1 MDRGAYSMSR
11 IILNNN
17 AKVVKSFNNNILLV
31 KENGKEKI
39 LFQKGIGFGR
49 RPGDLIEKGIVV
61 EKVFIIEDEDNQRNF
76 NEILDRV
83 DSKLIVLVEEL
94 IAEITDEL
102 GEELNENIHVG
113 LTDHLFYA
121 IRRLEDN
128 EEIQNPFL
136 VEIETLYGREF
147 SMACRLA
154 NRIKEELG
162 VEIPEGEKGF
172 IALHIHSARNNGKL
186 SNTIKYSFLSNSII
200 EHVEKRLEIKIDRKS
215 LDYARFLTHIRF
227 AIERII
233 TNSPTKNDLID
244 VIKVKYRLSY
254 KIARETKDI
263 ICKALDI
270 NSVSEDE
277 VAYLAMYIER
287 FRIAIVK

>member
-1 MDRGAYSMSR
+1 MDTS
-11 IILNNN
+11 
-17 AKVVKSFNNNILLV
+17 
-31 KENGKEKI
+31 
-39 LFQKGIGFGR
+39 
-49 RPGDLIEKGIVV
+49 
-61 EKVFIIEDEDNQRNF
+61 
-76 NEILDRV
+76 
-83 DSKLIVLVEEL
+83 
-94 IAEITDEL
+94 
-102 GEELNENIHVG
+102 
-113 LTDHLFYA
+113 
-121 IRRLEDN
+121 
-128 EEIQNPFL
+128 
-136 VEIETLYGREF
+136 
-147 SMACRLA
+147 
-154 NRIKEELG
+154 
-162 VEIPEGEKGF
+162 
-172 IALHIHSARNNGKL
+172 IHSARNNGKL

-287 FRIAIVK
+287 FRVAIVK

>member
-1 MDRGAYSMSR
+1 MSR

-154 NRIKEELG
+154 NRIKE
-162 VEIPEGEKGF
+162 
-172 IALHIHSARNNGKL
+172 
-186 SNTIKYSFLSNSII
+186 
-200 EHVEKRLEIKIDRKS
+200 
-215 LDYARFLTHIRF
+215 
-227 AIERII
+227 
-233 TNSPTKNDLID
+233 
-244 VIKVKYRLSY
+244 
-254 KIARETKDI
+254 DI
-263 ICKALDI
+263 
-270 NSVSEDE
+270 
-277 VAYLAMYIER
+277 
-287 FRIAIVK
+287 

>member
-287 FRIAIVK
+287 FRVAIVK

>member
-1 MDRGAYSMSR
+1 MSR

-102 GEELNENIHVG
+102 GEELNENINDG

-287 FRIAIVK
+287 FRVAIVK

>member
-1 MDRGAYSMSR
+1 MDK

-17 AKVVKSFNNNILLV
+17 VKVIKSFNNNILLV
-31 KENGKEKI
+31 RDNGKEKI
-39 LFQKGIGFGR
+39 LFQKGIGFGKKL
-49 RPGDLIEKGIVV
+49 GDLIEKGTVI
-61 EKVFIIEDEDNQRNF
+61 EKIFIIADEDNQRNF
-76 NEILDRV
+76 NEILNRV
-83 DSKLIVLVEEL
+83 DSKLIALVEEV

-113 LTDHLFYA
+113 LIDHLFYA
-121 IRRLEDN
+121 IRRLKDN

-147 SMACRLA
+147 SMACRLSS
-154 NRIKEELG
+154 RIKEELK
-162 VEIPEGEKGF
+162 VEMPEGEKGF

-200 EHVEKRLEIKIDRKS
+200 EHVEDRLKIKIDRKS

-233 TNSPTKNDLID
+233 TNSQIKNDLID

-254 KIARETKDI
+254 KIAEEARVI
-263 ICKALDI
+263 ICKILDI
-270 NSVSEDE
+270 DNISEDE
-277 VAYLAMYIER
+277 IAYLAMHIER
-287 FRIAIVK
+287 FRVSLIK

>member
-1 MDRGAYSMSR
+1 MDK

-31 KENGKEKI
+31 REKGKERI
-39 LFQKGIGFGR
+39 LFQKGIGFGKK
-49 RPGDLIEKGIVV
+49 PGDIIEKGTVV
-61 EKVFIIEDEDNQRNF
+61 EKVFVIEDKENQRNF
-76 NEILDRV
+76 DEILNRV
-83 DSKLIVLVEEL
+83 DTKLIALVEEV

-102 GEELNENIHVG
+102 AEELNENIHVG
-113 LTDHLFYA
+113 LIDHLFYA

-147 SMACRLA
+147 SMASRLA
-154 NRIKEELG
+154 NRIREELN
-162 VEIPEGEKGF
+162 VDVPDGEKGF

-200 EHVEKRLEIKIDRKS
+200 EHVEDRLKIQIDRKS

-233 TNSPTKNDLID
+233 TNKPIKNDLVDI
-244 VIKVKYRLSY
+244 IKIKYKISY
-254 KIARETKDI
+254 KIAEESRNI
-263 ICKALDI
+263 ICKVLDI
-270 NSVSEDE
+270 NKISEDE
-277 VAYLAMYIER
+277 IAYLAMHIER
-287 FRIAIVK
+287 FRVSISN

>member
-1 MDRGAYSMSR
+1 MGSIVNKIMV
-11 IILNNN
+11 NNN

-31 KENGKEKI
+31 KESGKERI
-39 LFQKGIGFGR
+39 LFQKGIGFGKK
-49 RPGDLIEKGIVV
+49 PGDIIEKGTIV
-61 EKVFIIEDEDNQRNF
+61 EKVFVIEDKENQRNF
-76 NEILDRV
+76 DEILNRV
-83 DSKLIVLVEEL
+83 DTKLIALVEEV

-102 GEELNENIHVG
+102 GEDLNENIHVG
-113 LTDHLFYA
+113 LIDHLFYA

-147 SMACRLA
+147 SMASRLA
-154 NRIKEELG
+154 NRIREELN
-162 VEIPEGEKGF
+162 VDVPDGEKGF

-200 EHVEKRLEIKIDRKS
+200 EHVEDRLKIQIDRKS

-233 TNSPTKNDLID
+233 TNKPIKNDLVDI
-244 VIKVKYRLSY
+244 IKAKYKISY
-254 KIARETKDI
+254 KIAEESRNI
-263 ICKALDI
+263 ICKVLDI
-270 NSVSEDE
+270 NKISEDE
-277 VAYLAMYIER
+277 IAYLAMHIER
-287 FRIAIVK
+287 FRVSISK

>member
-1 MDRGAYSMSR
+1 MGK

-17 AKVVKSFNNNILLV
+17 VKVVKSFNNNILLV
-31 KENGKEKI
+31 RENGKEKI
-39 LFQKGIGFGR
+39 LFQKGIGFGKK
-49 RPGDLIEKGIVV
+49 PGDLIEKGTVI

-76 NEILDRV
+76 DEILDRV
-83 DSKLIVLVEEL
+83 DSKLIALVEEI

-113 LTDHLFYA
+113 LIDHLFYA
-121 IRRLEDN
+121 IRRLKDN

-136 VEIETLYGREF
+136 IEIETLYGREF
-147 SMACRLA
+147 SMACRLS
-154 NRIKEELG
+154 NRIKEVLN
-162 VEIPEGEKGF
+162 VEMPEGEKGF

-186 SNTIKYSFLSNSII
+186 SNTIKYSFLSNSIT
-200 EHVEKRLEIKIDRKS
+200 EHVEDRLKITIDRKS

-233 TNSPTKNDLID
+233 TNSPIKNDLID

-254 KIARETKDI
+254 KIAKEARDI
-263 ICKALDI
+263 ICKVLDI
-270 NSVSEDE
+270 NNVSEDE
-277 VAYLAMYIER
+277 VAYLAMHIER
-287 FRIAIVK
+287 FRVSIVK

>member
-1 MDRGAYSMSR
+1 MGR

-287 FRIAIVK
+287 FRVAIVK

>member
-1 MDRGAYSMSR
+1 MGK

-17 AKVVKSFNNNILLV
+17 AKVIKSFNNNILLV
-31 KENGKEKI
+31 MENGKEKI
-39 LFQKGIGFGR
+39 LFNKGIGFGK
-49 RPGDLIEKGIVV
+49 RPGDIVEKGILV
-61 EKVFIIEDEDNQRNF
+61 EKIFVIEDKDNQRNF
-76 NEILDRV
+76 DEILNRV
-83 DSKLIVLVEEL
+83 DTKLIAIVEEV

-113 LTDHLFYA
+113 LIDHLFYA

-154 NRIKEELG
+154 TRIKEELG

-172 IALHIHSARNNGKL
+172 ISLHIHSARNNGKL
-186 SNTIKYSFLSNSII
+186 SNTIKYSFLSNSIVEYI
-200 EHVEKRLEIKIDRKS
+200 EDRLKIEIDRKS

-227 AIERII
+227 AIERILTDRPI
-233 TNSPTKNDLID
+233 KNDLVD
-244 VIKVKYRLSY
+244 VIKLKYRVSY
-254 KIARETKDI
+254 EIAKDVRSI
-263 ICKALDI
+263 ICKVLDI
-270 NSVSEDE
+270 NEISEDE
-277 VAYLAMYIER
+277 VAYLAIHIER
-287 FRIAIVK
+287 FRVFIGK

>member
-1 MDRGAYSMSR
+1 MEK

-17 AKVVKSFNNNILLV
+17 AKVIKSFNNNILLV
-31 KENGKEKI
+31 MENGKEKI
-39 LFQKGIGFGR
+39 LFNKGIGFGK
-49 RPGDLIEKGIVV
+49 RPGDIVEKGIVV
-61 EKVFIIEDEDNQRNF
+61 EKIFVIEDKDNQRNF
-76 NEILDRV
+76 DEILNRV
-83 DSKLIVLVEEL
+83 DTKLIALVEEV

-113 LTDHLFYA
+113 LIDHLFYA

-154 NRIKEELG
+154 TRIKEELG

-172 IALHIHSARNNGKL
+172 ISLHIHSARNNGRL
-186 SNTIKYSFLSNSII
+186 SNTIKYSYLSNSIV
-200 EHVEKRLEIKIDRKS
+200 EHVEDRLKIEIDRKS
-215 LDYARFLTHIRF
+215 IDYARFLTHIRF

-233 TNSPTKNDLID
+233 TDRPINNDLVD
-244 VIKVKYRLSY
+244 VIKMKYRLSY
-254 KIARETKDI
+254 KIAEETRSI
-263 ICKALDI
+263 ICKVLDI
-270 NSVSEDE
+270 NCVSEDE
-277 VAYLAMYIER
+277 VAYLAMHIER
-287 FRIAIVK
+287 FRVSIEK

>member
-1 MDRGAYSMSR
+1 MSR

-162 VEIPEGEKGF
+162 VERPEGEKGF

-287 FRIAIVK
+287 FRVAIVK

>member
-1 MDRGAYSMSR
+1 MSR

-200 EHVEKRLEIKIDRKS
+200 EHVEKRLEIQIDRKS

-287 FRIAIVK
+287 FRVAIVK

>member
-1 MDRGAYSMSR
+1 MGR

-31 KENGKEKI
+31 RENGKEKI
-39 LFQKGIGFGR
+39 LFQKGIGFGKK
-49 RPGDLIEKGIVV
+49 PGDLIEKGIVL
-61 EKVFIIEDEDNQRNF
+61 EKVFIIADEDNQRNF

-83 DSKLIVLVEEL
+83 DSKLIVLVEEM

-113 LTDHLFYA
+113 LIDHLFYA
-121 IRRLEDN
+121 IRRLKDN

-147 SMACRLA
+147 SMACRLS
-154 NRIKEELG
+154 NRIKEVLN
-162 VEIPEGEKGF
+162 VEMPEGEKGF

-200 EHVEKRLEIKIDRKS
+200 EHVEDRLKITIDRKS

-233 TNSPTKNDLID
+233 TNSPIKNDLMD
-244 VIKVKYRLSY
+244 VIKVKYRLAY
-254 KIARETKDI
+254 KIAEETRTI
-263 ICKALDI
+263 ICKVLDI
-270 NSVSEDE
+270 PSISEDE
-277 VAYLAMYIER
+277 VAYLAMHIER
-287 FRIAIVK
+287 FRVSMAKQ

>member
-1 MDRGAYSMSR
+1 MGE

-31 KENGKEKI
+31 REKGKEKI
-39 LFQKGIGFGR
+39 LFQKGIGFGKK
-49 RPGDLIEKGIVV
+49 PGDLIEKGIVV
-61 EKVFIIEDEDNQRNF
+61 EKVFVIEDKENQRNF
-76 NEILDRV
+76 NEILTRV

-102 GEELNENIHVG
+102 GEELNENIHIG
-113 LTDHLFYA
+113 LVDHLFYA

-147 SMACRLA
+147 GMACRLS
-154 NRIKEELG
+154 NRIKDELG

-200 EHVEKRLEIKIDRKS
+200 EHVEDRLKIIIDKKS

-227 AIERII
+227 AIERIMTDNPI
-233 TNSPTKNDLID
+233 KNDLVD
-244 VIKVKYRLSY
+244 VIKEKYRLSY
-254 KIARETKDI
+254 KIAEETRAI
-263 ICKALDI
+263 ICKVLDI
-270 NSVSEDE
+270 NKISEDE
-277 VAYLAMYIER
+277 LAYLAMHIER
-287 FRIAIVK
+287 FRVSLDK